1 MCFPV
6 NFVKFLRTPFLHNT
20 SRQLLDKWSLMQKLT
35 YSKIIILCFLSLFS
49 WKKIMKSDH
58 RYLFL
63 RKKIVK
69 NRKIFKTMAHSGSLK
84 MIRHTLNILQHLLK
98 HFLFVWPFLG
108 PYALKSKVSDLPGYW
123 PHYER
128 SWRYLLKKRE

>member
-1 MCFPV
+1 MKPDAKTYLFK
-6 NFVKFLRTPFLHNT
+6 NNNSLLSQFVFL
-20 SRQLLDKWSLMQKLT
+20 
-35 YSKIIILCFLSLFS
+35 
-49 WKKIMKSDH
+49 KKKMKTDH

-69 NRKIFKTMAHSGSLK
+69 NRKIFKTMAHSRSLK

-108 PYALKSKVSDLPGYW
+108 PYALKSKVSDLPGY
-123 PHYER
+123 
-128 SWRYLLKKRE
+128 